1 MKEKQRFHIGIGV
14 PSILMI
20 FVVLCL
26 TTFGV
31 LSFSSASADYRLTE
45 KNIAYMKAYYNAD
58 ANAQEFLSGIDSI
71 LYQIKATQQADIDY
85 YTKILETINSMDS
98 DVTAFLTDNG
108 EMRISYWVPVEN
120 EKYLNVVLS
129 VLPLNQEKRYNIE
142 EYCLTQKDKEGLEGG
157 IIIEETV
164 GAGLWQGGK

>member
-45 KNIAYMKAYYNAD
+45 KNVSYIKAYYNAD
-58 ANAQEFLSGIDSI
+58 VNAQKFLSGIDTI
-71 LYQIKATQQADIDY
+71 LYQIKATEQTEIDY
-85 YTKILETINSMDS
+85 YSKILETIDSMDS
-98 DVTAFLTDNG
+98 DVTAFITENG

-129 VLPLNQEKRYNIE
+129 VLPLNQAERYSIE
-142 EYCLTQKDKEGLEGG
+142 EYCLAQKGNESLEGG

-164 GAGLWQGGK
+164 GAGLWQGGN